1 MLVFQKA
8 GVRQRPLDIAALED
22 KIVRQVVVTILNW
35 IYEVD
40 FRGFSYRFPAHQIF
54 ALVREFDAKAK
65 GLVVLR
71 NLQSHVSPV
80 EGAYRHTRQL
90 KRLQQFLHRRL
101 RRAAFQRPNGVNEK
115 EHAAAGGWQDRL
127 HLPDKVAE

>member
-1 MLVFQKA
+1 LLVFQKA
-8 GVRQRPLDIAALED
+8 GVRQRPLGIAALED
-22 KIVRQVVVTILNW
+22 KIVQPVAVTILNR

-40 FRGFSYRFPAHQIF
+40 FRGFSYRLPTHQIF

-65 GLVVLR
+65 GPVVLR

-90 KRLQQFLHRRL
+90 KGLQQFFHRGL

-115 EHAAAGGWQDRL
+115 KHVAAAPATR
-127 HLPDKVAE
+127 